1 MARRELRCAFFAFTL
16 PETKQQGHN
25 NMTTD
30 LAKFAKDNGVKY
42 FMISFTDLFGAQR
55 AKLVPSRAIAG
66 MQEDGAGFAGFA
78 TYLDLTPAHPDM
90 LAVPDPSSVIQ
101 LPWKPEIAWVA
112 SNCVMEGEDVAQ
124 APRNV
129 LRRLIAEAADEGMYV
144 KTGIEAEFFL
154 LTPEGAAI
162 SDTLDTAGKPCYDQ
176 QAMMRSYEVIREI
189 SDYMLDLGWNP
200 YQSDHEDANGQ
211 WEMNWDFDDA
221 LVTAD
226 KHSFFKFMTKTVAEK
241 HGMRATFMPKPI
253 PGLTGNGCHA
263 HISVWDA
270 PGAKAKTNIF
280 AAEKSDSPTG
290 ELGLSESGKY
300 FLGGIMKHASALA
313 AITNPTVN
321 SYKRINAPRTSS
333 GATWAPNTVTWTGN
347 NRTHMVRVPGPGR
360 FELRLPDG
368 AVNPYLLQAVIIAAG
383 LSGVRSKA
391 DPGKRHDIDM
401 YAEGHKV
408 RGAPKLPLN
417 MLDALRAYDSD
428 KELKT
433 AMGDDFSAAFL
444 KMKRNEWNQFV
455 SHFSS
460 WERANTID
468 I

>member
-1 MARRELRCAFFAFTL
+1 
-16 PETKQQGHN
+16 
-25 NMTTD
+25 MTTD

-42 FMISFTDLFGAQR
+42 FMISFTDLFGGQR
-55 AKLVPSRAIAG
+55 AKLVPAEAIAD
-66 MQEDGAGFAGFA
+66 MQEEGAGFAGFA
-78 TYLDLTPAHPDM
+78 TWLDMTPAHPDM

-101 LPWKPEIAWVA
+101 LPWKPEVAWVA
-112 SNCVMEGEDVAQ
+112 GNCVMEGEDVAQ

-129 LRRLIAEAADEGMYV
+129 LRRLIAEAADEGMHV
-144 KTGIEAEFFL
+144 KTGIEAEYFL
-154 LTPEGAAI
+154 LTPDGSQI
-162 SDTLDTAGKPCYDQ
+162 SDEYDTAAKPCYDQ
-176 QAMMRSYEVIREI
+176 QAVMRRYDVVREI
-189 SDYMLDLGWNP
+189 CDYMLQLGWGP
-200 YQSDHEDANGQ
+200 YQNDHEDANGQ
-211 WEMNWDFDDA
+211 FEMNWEFDDA
-221 LVTAD
+221 LRTAD
-226 KHSFFKFMTKTVAEK
+226 KHSFFKFMTKSVAEK
-241 HGMRATFMPKPI
+241 HGFRATFMPKPVE
-253 PGLTGNGCHA
+253 GLTGNGCHA

-270 PGAKAKTNIF
+270 PGSAAKKNVF
-280 AAEKSDSPTG
+280 AMEANDSSQTA
-290 ELGLSESGKY
+290 ELGLSEQGRH

-321 SYKRINAPRTSS
+321 SYKRINAPRTMS

-408 RGAPKLPLN
+408 RGAPRLPLN
-417 MLDALRAYDSD
+417 MLDALRAYDKD
-428 KELKT
+428 KGLKE
-433 AMGDDFSAAFL
+433 AMGEEFSNAYMKL
-444 KMKRNEWNQFV
+444 KHQEWNDFC
-455 SHFSS
+455 SHFSA
-460 WERANTID
+460 WEKENTLD